1 MKQKNGLGRLI
12 KQKRLELGLT
22 QRALAKQLGVEA
34 SHVAYLEGGKRKP
47 SLTLMA
53 RLEDA
58 LGVSRQQIFLLSHPE
73 AAAVVNPAD
82 AIQPPQR
89 PANDWRQFTADRAF
103 VKRHQITR
111 RELAG
116 VQRIGPARLR
126 TLTSSGVGDPD
137 DDPRARRSLA
147 LPAFSARF
155 AIAHSCCRP
164 MRDKCANSY

>member
-1 MKQKNGLGRLI
+1 MTQKNGLGRLI

-22 QRALAKQLGVEA
+22 QRALANQLGVEA

-89 PANDWRQFTADRAF
+89 PANDWRQFTADRTF

-111 RELAG
+111 RELQAFKELG
-116 VQRIGPARLR
+116 LLGYVLSRHQVLAI
-126 TLTSSGVGDPD
+126 LTMIREPGE
-137 DDPRARRSLA
+137 A
-147 LPAFSARF
+147 
-155 AIAHSCCRP
+155 
-164 MRDKCANSY
+164 

>member
-1 MKQKNGLGRLI
+1 MNQKNGLGRLI
-12 KQKRLELGLT
+12 KQRRLELGLT
-22 QRALAKQLGVEA
+22 QRALAAQLGVEA

-73 AAAVVNPAD
+73 AAAVVNPSD
-82 AIQPPQR
+82 AIQPILPRQR

-111 RELAG
+111 RELQAFKELG
-116 VQRIGPARLR
+116 LLGYVLSRHQVLAI
-126 TLTSSGVGDPD
+126 LTMIREPGE
-137 DDPRARRSLA
+137 A
-147 LPAFSARF
+147 
-155 AIAHSCCRP
+155 
-164 MRDKCANSY
+164 

>member
-1 MKQKNGLGRLI
+1 MNQKNGLGRLI
-12 KQKRLELGLT
+12 KQRRLELGLT
-22 QRALAKQLGVEA
+22 QRALAAQLGVEA

-82 AIQPPQR
+82 AIQPIQLRQR

-111 RELAG
+111 RELQAFKELG
-116 VQRIGPARLR
+116 LLGYVLSRHQVLAILTMIREPAE
-126 TLTSSGVGDPD
+126 
-137 DDPRARRSLA
+137 A
-147 LPAFSARF
+147 
-155 AIAHSCCRP
+155 
-164 MRDKCANSY
+164 